1 MTFGRL
7 PLLVSP
13 LLLALVAAPAVHAKE
28 GVRATLIGPVDL
40 DARPGER
47 ITIAWKLEDTRGRPF
62 GAGGLFVRLRS
73 AAGGRPATAV
83 TDGSGR
89 FEVGLT
95 VPKGGIGRIE
105 FGLRGWRIAGGQTSR
120 ADVLFPLVNDPFA
133 RPPARRAGS
142 SFTSPT
148 APADHEP
155 LELWLAILAAVAVTS
170 AIVGAGLGI
179 RRASAN

>member
-7 PLLVSP
+7 TLLVAS

-28 GVRATLIGPVDL
+28 GVRATLLGPVDI
-40 DARPGER
+40 DARPGEL

-89 FEVGLT
+89 FAARLT
-95 VPKGGIGRIE
+95 VPEGGIEQIE
-105 FGLRGWRIAGGQTSR
+105 FGLRGWRIASGQTSR

-133 RPPARRAGS
+133 RSRARRAG
-142 SFTSPT
+142 
-148 APADHEP
+148 
-155 LELWLAILAAVAVTS
+155 LS
-170 AIVGAGLGI
+170 A
-179 RRASAN
+179 